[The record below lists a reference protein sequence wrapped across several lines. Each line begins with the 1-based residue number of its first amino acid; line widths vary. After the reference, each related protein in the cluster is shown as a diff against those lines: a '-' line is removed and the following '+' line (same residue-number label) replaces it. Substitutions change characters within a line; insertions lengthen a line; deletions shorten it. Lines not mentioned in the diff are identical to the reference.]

1 MNKISIN
8 RNPRRNF
15 FLLTALSIIFLCV
28 PVGDSHGKINQTEIL
43 VIGAGKILKGN
54 VAAARK
60 KAISE
65 ALKKGVEEYLA
76 RYLGSEGM
84 TNNFPRL
91 VNEVIP
97 GATEEVENFHIL
109 AEDQAGEYYKLLVRI
124 KVNERMMEER
134 LRETGLVLME
144 GPPLSILFLV
154 SGEDIS
160 EEGKIS
166 YWWKEPDSNSGL
178 SNTELALHRV
188 FEERGFSPV
197 NRLDLPQEGYSPEM
211 IRLDLTDESAIRWG
225 KLFSADV
232 VIVGRSEIIGGET
245 VRVILKALNTA
256 EEVMIYQDIQTDRV
270 NEIDEGSGQIIGT
283 IERAINGIAARLGP
297 EIIRAV
303 ERSEPGVSKLKVELR
318 GLKSFEQFRRF
329 REFLL
334 REVEGVTSVIQSRI
348 KGSSITVLV
357 EFLGQ
362 KERFLD
368 ILLGHEDFPFLAG
381 LSRTETGEI
390 VVNIK

>member
-1 MNKISIN
+1 
-8 RNPRRNF
+8 
-15 FLLTALSIIFLCV
+15 
-28 PVGDSHGKINQTEIL
+28 
-43 VIGAGKILKGN
+43 
-54 VAAARK
+54 
-60 KAISE
+60 
-65 ALKKGVEEYLA
+65 
-76 RYLGSEGM
+76 
-84 TNNFPRL
+84 
-91 VNEVIP
+91 
-97 GATEEVENFHIL
+97 
-109 AEDQAGEYYKLLVRI
+109 
-124 KVNERMMEER
+124 MEER

-270 NEIDEGSGQIIGT
+270 NEIDEGSG
-283 IERAINGIAARLGP
+283 
-297 EIIRAV
+297 
-303 ERSEPGVSKLKVELR
+303 
-318 GLKSFEQFRRF
+318 
-329 REFLL
+329 
-334 REVEGVTSVIQSRI
+334 
-348 KGSSITVLV
+348 
-357 EFLGQ
+357 
-362 KERFLD
+362 
-368 ILLGHEDFPFLAG
+368 
-381 LSRTETGEI
+381 
-390 VVNIK
+390 

>member
-15 FLLTALSIIFLCV
+15 FLLTAFSIIFLCV

-270 NEIDEGSGQIIGT
+270 NEIDEGSGQIIET
-283 IERAINGIAARLGP
+283 IERAINGIASRLGP

-303 ERSEPGVSKLKVELR
+303 ERTEPGVSKLKVELR